1 MNHDHFRT
9 YILLNSMNVKVF
21 ALSLYQSHK
30 CQRVIAMKYK
40 SKFCLVLNKQYVSK
54 AYTYGLLDA

>member
-1 MNHDHFRT
+1 
-9 YILLNSMNVKVF
+9 MNVKVF